1 MSESVDL
8 LSITDLD
15 LEGLNIEQ
23 YIQHNPINN
32 DLGQLFN
39 HDETMTWNV

>member
-1 MSESVDL
+1 MSDSVDCFA
-8 LSITDLD
+8 IADLD
-15 LEGLNIEQ
+15 LDGLDFDQ

-32 DLGQLFN
+32 DIGQLFN